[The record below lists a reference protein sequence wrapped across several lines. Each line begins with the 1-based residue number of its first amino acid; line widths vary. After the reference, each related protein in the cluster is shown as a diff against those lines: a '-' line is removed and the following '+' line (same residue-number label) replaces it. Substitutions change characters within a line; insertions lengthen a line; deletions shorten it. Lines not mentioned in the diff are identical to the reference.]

1 MTNNAYIRQLDPI
14 QGLIDY
20 VEDIKPYHT
29 KIIEVMIEYVYDD
42 KTNGIVSDGLSL
54 AWGPSKFPA
63 VVDPGEGGYCAP
75 LTTQSFLMRGDFTQ
89 AIFPGDVV
97 TLTVDGSPVLSQEA
111 TVTAVCAASFFTVVT
126 VGGGSPPVSLSTSVT
141 HVIIPGDVTHCFS
154 FNIIEIDEVNFT
166 ITVSGPAT
174 ADIFNGQE
182 ITVTGTASNDGVYT
196 VQGSPTF
203 NGLSTTFPVAE
214 TLIAEVVGTSP
225 IPTITPVRCYIPHP
239 GGA

>member
-42 KTNGIVSDGLSL
+42 KTDAIIRETLDFE
-54 AWGPSKFPA
+54 WGPSKFPA
-63 VVDPGEGGYCAP
+63 YDG
-75 LTTQSFLMRGDFTQ
+75 LTSNSFRLNGDFTS
-89 AIFPGDVV
+89 AIFPGDEV
-97 TLTVDGSPVLSQEA
+97 TLVAAGSPTSSQPTIVA
-111 TVTAVCAASFFTVVT
+111 TVSFATGVTTVT
-126 VGGGSPPVSLSTSVT
+126 VGGSPVVDPPANLS
-141 HVIIPGDVTHCFS
+141 HVWIPGDVTTNFS
-154 FNIIEIDEVNFT
+154 FEITEINATDNT

-182 ITVTGTASNDGVYT
+182 FTVTGTASNDGIYT

-203 NGLSTTFPVAE
+203 NGLSTVFPVAE
-214 TLIAEVVGTSP
+214 TLTAETVGGSP
-225 IPTITPVRCYIPHP
+225 PPTVTPVRYHIP
-239 GGA
+239 